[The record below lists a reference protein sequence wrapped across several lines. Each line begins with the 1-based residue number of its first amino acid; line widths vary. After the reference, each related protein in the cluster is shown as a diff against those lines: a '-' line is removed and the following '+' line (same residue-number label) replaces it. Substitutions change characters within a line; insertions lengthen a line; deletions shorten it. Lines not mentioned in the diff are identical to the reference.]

1 MKLFARQHGQ
11 GQEADVISLHGLFG
25 SQENLGMINRG
36 LAESFRVHGLDLRNH
51 GRSPHDEAMNYPAMA
66 DDVLEYMDD
75 NQLETVHLV
84 GHSMGGKVAMTIAL
98 MAPERVNR
106 LAVIDIAPVTYR
118 ERRHDSILEG
128 LSLMPLN
135 TLKSRSEA
143 DGFLEA
149 YEPERGVRQ
158 FLLKNLY
165 RDDQGNYRW
174 RVNLSAIMT
183 HYMEILAGQQSD
195 IGFTNDTL
203 FIKGG
208 ESDYMLP
215 EHRERVLALFPS
227 ASVRVIPGAGHWVH
241 AQKPELV
248 TRTLLRFLG

>member
-1 MKLFARQHGQ
+1 MKLYARQQGQ
-11 GQEADVISLHGLFG
+11 GADVISLHGLFG

-51 GRSPHDEAMNYPAMA
+51 GRSSHDEAMNYTAMA

-75 NQLETVHLV
+75 NQLEKVHLV
-84 GHSMGGKVAMTIAL
+84 GHSMGGKVAMTVAL
-98 MAPERVNR
+98 MAPERVTR
-106 LAVIDIAPVTYR
+106 LAVIDIAPVTYQ

-143 DGFLEA
+143 DGFLET
-149 YEPERGVRQ
+149 YEPEQGVRQ

-174 RVNLSAIMT
+174 RMNLPAIIT
-183 HYMEILAGQQSD
+183 HYMEILVGQQSD
-195 IGFTNDTL
+195 IGFAKDAL

-208 ESDYMLP
+208 ESDYILP
-215 EHRERVLALFPS
+215 EHRERVLELFPS

>member
-1 MKLFARQHGQ
+1 M
-11 GQEADVISLHGLFG
+11 ISLHGLFG

-51 GRSPHDEAMNYPAMA
+51 GRSPHDEAMNYVAMA

-75 NQLETVHLV
+75 NQLENVHLV
-84 GHSMGGKVAMTIAL
+84 GHSMGGKVAMTVAL
-98 MAPERVNR
+98 KAPERVNR
-106 LAVIDIAPVTYR
+106 LAVIDIAPVTYW

-135 TLKSRSEA
+135 RLKSRSEA

-149 YEPERGVRQ
+149 YEPEQGVRQ

-174 RVNLSAIMT
+174 RMNLPAIMT

-195 IGFTNDTL
+195 IGFANDTL